1 MDDAKKERLAK
12 NGWTVGTVS
21 EFLDLTSE
29 EATLVEIKLA
39 RSRHLKQRRQQL
51 MTQTALAERLQSSQ
65 PRIAKAENGDASG
78 EHVTLLGRKI
88 KPSKHVLLLRRIYR
102 LLKFSQK
109 G

>member
-65 PRIAKAENGDASG
+65 PRIAKAENGDASVSI
-78 EHVTLLGRKI
+78 ELLI
-88 KPSKHVLLLRRIYR
+88 KAILATGATPQEIGQVIA
-102 LLKFSQK
+102 QV

>member
-39 RSRHLKQRRQQL
+39 LSRHLKQRRQQL

-65 PRIAKAENGDASG
+65 PRIAKAENGDASVSI
-78 EHVTLLGRKI
+78 ELLI
-88 KPSKHVLLLRRIYR
+88 KAILATGATPQEIGQVIA
-102 LLKFSQK
+102 QV